1 METKTN
7 TKMAAHA
14 PLVMALAAL
23 ACAHAAAAGGSAI
36 PAPRTDEYAKL
47 QERVCRGWNT
57 WANKSM
63 TSHVWLPGGVTFNFG
78 FTDAGHGEC
87 VRELRKTRG
96 SQRNGIIPGFR
107 AIDGAYTSATAK
119 FKNRPVKI
127 ETATDG
133 DDLLVLL
140 SPERPEGFLVV
151 ADASISWNLE
161 GCAGRAGD
169 RIFGEA
175 AGRRMELSCTA
186 KPVPTANNH
195 KLASLPRICA
205 KLDGKVGFCTGR
217 ARPLAEIE
225 RTVAAAREAQEKRI
239 AAHGAN
245 TAAAKIVQSTL
256 GWSLIYDAAGKR
268 AISPVSRNWSMNNGW
283 VLFDWDTYFAA
294 WMYSSFDMDMAFA
307 NAIAITKCITAEG
320 FIPNYRVEANASEDR
335 SQPPVGA
342 ITVMELYRKSGK
354 KWLLEETYEE
364 LASWNRW
371 WPRARSCG
379 DGYLGWGTNGKIDG
393 IVGSGT
399 LQGAKFESGLDNSPA
414 FDLAKLDPETRT
426 MDQSDVGLMAL
437 YVADCK
443 ALAAMAKV
451 LGRDADAGEFLARA
465 EKYSARIA
473 TMWDEKTGIYL
484 DVRYKAGGTV
494 DVLTPCNFYPMIA
507 GIPTPSQAQRIVKEH
522 YFNPREFHGK
532 YVIPSSARNARGY
545 RDNSYWRGRI
555 WGPLNFLVYLGMR
568 NYDMPEARKDLI
580 DRSLALQLQNYDADG
595 GIYENY
601 NAGDGRGWDVGN
613 SDGFYHW
620 GALLSYIGIMEAET
634 PVRRAGGR

>member
-1 METKTN
+1 
-7 TKMAAHA
+7 
-14 PLVMALAAL
+14 
-23 ACAHAAAAGGSAI
+23 
-36 PAPRTDEYAKL
+36 
-47 QERVCRGWNT
+47 
-57 WANKSM
+57 
-63 TSHVWLPGGVTFNFG
+63 
-78 FTDAGHGEC
+78 
-87 VRELRKTRG
+87 
-96 SQRNGIIPGFR
+96 
-107 AIDGAYTSATAK
+107 
-119 FKNRPVKI
+119 
-127 ETATDG
+127 
-133 DDLLVLL
+133 
-140 SPERPEGFLVV
+140 
-151 ADASISWNLE
+151 
-161 GCAGRAGD
+161 
-169 RIFGEA
+169 
-175 AGRRMELSCTA
+175 
-186 KPVPTANNH
+186 
-195 KLASLPRICA
+195 
-205 KLDGKVGFCTGR
+205 
-217 ARPLAEIE
+217 
-225 RTVAAAREAQEKRI
+225 
-239 AAHGAN
+239 
-245 TAAAKIVQSTL
+245 
-256 GWSLIYDAAGKR
+256 
-268 AISPVSRNWSMNNGW
+268 
-283 VLFDWDTYFAA
+283 
-294 WMYSSFDMDMAFA
+294 MDMAFA

-507 GIPTPSQAQRIVKEH
+507 GIPTPAQAQRIVKEH

-532 YVIPSSARNARGY
+532 YVIPSSAHNARGY